1 MKVLFIFLFVFLFS
15 CASEEETEK
24 CNKGSVYNNNYN
36 ICVNNPCE
44 EGEVKHQCYEIALT
58 WTKNCY
64 CIEGCYTGDDGHIRN
79 NHCLAILEENY

>member
-1 MKVLFIFLFVFLFS
+1 MRILFIFLLVFLFS
-15 CASEEETEK
+15 CGEEEAEK

-36 ICVNNPCE
+36 ICVNNPCK

-64 CIEGCYTGDDGHIRN
+64 CIEGCYTGDDGHIRD
-79 NHCLAILEENY
+79 NHCLAILEETY